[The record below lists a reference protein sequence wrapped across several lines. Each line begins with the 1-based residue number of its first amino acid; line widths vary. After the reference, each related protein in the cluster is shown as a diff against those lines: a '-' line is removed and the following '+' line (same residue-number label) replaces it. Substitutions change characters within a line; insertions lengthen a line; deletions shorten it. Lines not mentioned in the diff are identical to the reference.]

1 MAHKIYDNF
10 YLSNEVEDQ
19 FNSTS
24 IYSSSVLLITL
35 SWVLLV

>member
-19 FNSTS
+19 FNSHLDFTA
-24 IYSSSVLLITL
+24 VLYC
-35 SWVLLV
+35 